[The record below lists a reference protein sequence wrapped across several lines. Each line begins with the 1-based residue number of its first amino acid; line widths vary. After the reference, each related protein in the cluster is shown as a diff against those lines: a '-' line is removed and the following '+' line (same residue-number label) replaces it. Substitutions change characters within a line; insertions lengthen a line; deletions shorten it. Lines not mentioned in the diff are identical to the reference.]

1 MPERQ
6 PSPLDRF
13 LRLFTDVRPGEGAT
27 AIMLA
32 LNVFLI
38 LLAYYV
44 LKVLRSP
51 LIHAVNVPWLKGAE
65 LPSVMSAVQ
74 ALLLVMLVPAYGALA
89 NRYPRR
95 RLINV
100 VTGFFV
106 ACLALFYLA
115 HLLKLSIGIAFYVW
129 VGIFNMMVV
138 AQFWA
143 FANDIYTTDEGK
155 RLFPMVAFGASL
167 GAVAG
172 TGAVVALT
180 KPLGL
185 YPLLLVAAAILAVA
199 TLLTNAID
207 ARERRRTE
215 AALPD
220 PMTSGTLP
228 AATGQYRAATG
239 EFKEAGDAY
248 RKESGHFGIV
258 RPGAASQPAPA
269 HRGTF
274 RLVFQSRYLLL
285 IALLVLLLNWV
296 NSTGETILND
306 ALFRAADDAVATGRA
321 GGLDAGVWIAR
332 YQAAYQGGASILA
345 VLLNLFVVGRV
356 LKWFGVRAA
365 ILVLPCIALGGY
377 ALLTF
382 APILAAM
389 RWVKTAENATDYS
402 INKTA
407 SNVLFLPTTRQEKY
421 KGKQVID
428 AFVVRMGDVLS
439 AALILF
445 GTHVL
450 KVQIRQLAV
459 VNLALVV
466 VWIVLAV
473 FIGRRYERL
482 AAATAS

>member
-6 PSPLDRF
+6 ASPLDRF
-13 LRLFTDVRPGEGAT
+13 LRLFTDVRAGEGTT

-44 LKVLRSP
+44 LKPLRDP
-51 LIHAVNVPWLKGAE
+51 LIHAVRVPGLSGAE
-65 LPSVMSAVQ
+65 LKSVMSAGQ
-74 ALLLVMLVPAYGALA
+74 ALLLVVLVPAYGMLA

-100 VTGFFV
+100 VTAFFV
-106 ACLALFYLA
+106 VCIGLFYVMARL
-115 HLLKLSIGIAFYVW
+115 HLSIGMAYFVW

-155 RLFPMVAFGASL
+155 RLFPLVAFGASL

-172 TGAVVALT
+172 SAVAFALI
-180 KPLGL
+180 KPLGV
-185 YPLLLVAAAILAVA
+185 YQLLLVAAGFLAVA

-239 EFKEAGDAY
+239 EFKTAGEAY
-248 RKESGHFGIV
+248 RKESGHFAV
-258 RPGAASQPAPA
+258 LRPGATPQPEPA
-269 HRGTF
+269 GGGTF
-274 RLVFQSRYLLL
+274 SLVFRSRYLLL
-285 IALLVLLLNWV
+285 IALLVLFLNWV
-296 NSTGETILND
+296 NATGEYILSD
-306 ALFRAADDAVATGRA
+306 TVFRAAEQAVASGRA
-321 GGLDAGVWIAR
+321 GGLTVDEWIGQ
-332 YQAAYQGGASILA
+332 YSAAYSGGASILA
-345 VLLNLFVVGRV
+345 MLLNLLIVGRV

-377 ALLTF
+377 ALLAF

-407 SNVLFLPTTRQEKY
+407 SNVLFLPTTREEKY

-428 AFVVRMGDVLS
+428 AFVVRTGDVLS
-439 AALILF
+439 AVLIVI
-445 GTHVL
+445 GTHVIHL
-450 KVQIRQLAV
+450 QTRQFAV
-459 VNLALVV
+459 VNIVLVT
-466 VWIVLAV
+466 VWMVLAV
-473 FIGRRYERL
+473 FVGRRYERL
-482 AAATAS
+482 AAATAT